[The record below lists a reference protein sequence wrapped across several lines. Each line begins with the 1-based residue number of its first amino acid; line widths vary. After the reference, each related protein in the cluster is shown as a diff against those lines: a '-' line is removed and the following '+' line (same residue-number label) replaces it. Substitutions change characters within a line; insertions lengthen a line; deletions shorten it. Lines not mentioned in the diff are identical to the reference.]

1 MTPVQ
6 NYDAGVQAVSGSK
19 ASAFFAERAAL
30 LDAAKRQSNERLTV
44 IDRQFTYE
52 PLALAVARGDDD
64 FRLLVDRSLSRFF
77 ASPAFPTTYT
87 KWFGKADDTAK
98 NFFRWNALPE

>member
-1 MTPVQ
+1 VQ
-6 NYDAGVQAVSGSK
+6 NYDAGVQAVLGSK

-30 LDAAKRQSNERLTV
+30 LDVAKRHASGVRLTV

-52 PLALAVARGDDD
+52 PLALALARGDDD
-64 FRLLVDRSLSRFF
+64 FRLLLDRSLSRFF
-77 ASPAFPTTYT
+77 TSSAFPSTYT